1 MTPWWRPRARRAV
14 ASGSETEGRRGTA
27 EAPAPTDGSAQE
39 TGPAPETG
47 PAQETGPAEAGERA
61 RRALPAHFREKSPL
75 TDTAGV
81 TWEGRDYTVSPF
93 PEDDGS
99 TPEPLAEAL
108 AAHRAGQDP
117 HRRQLVAALS
127 SARVLVPIMAVA
139 TETGTTA
146 HGLTGDNGADMAM
159 VSITAA
165 DGTTMLPLFTSV
177 TALSAWRNDARPV
190 PVVAPQAAQAAVQ
203 EGCTSLLLDPATPAE
218 EGGPV
223 LLPRS
228 VLWALAQGRDWLPPH
243 EDPELARAL
252 ERIGQEAAAEVQALT
267 ARAGESA
274 EVDLHVQLRP
284 GLTAEQVRAVVD
296 AVTARLGTEEI
307 VAERISSLRLVLGS

>member
-1 MTPWWRPRARRAV
+1 MTRWWRRRARRGA
-14 ASGSETEGRRGTA
+14 ASGTEDRRGTTD
-27 EAPAPTDGSAQE
+27 APAPAAEPADDTE
-39 TGPAPETG
+39 TSEPGD
-47 PAQETGPAEAGERA
+47 RA
-61 RRALPAHFREKSPL
+61 RRTLPAHFREKSAL

-93 PEDDGS
+93 PGDDGS
-99 TPEPLAEAL
+99 IPAPLADAL

-117 HRRQLVAALS
+117 HRQQLVAALG

-165 DGTTMLPLFTSV
+165 DGTAVLPLFTSV
-177 TALSAWRNDARPV
+177 TALSAWRSDARPV

-203 EGCTSLLLDPATPAE
+203 EGCTALLLDPATPPE

-252 ERIGQEAAAEVQALT
+252 ERIGHEAAAEVQSLT

-284 GLTAEQVRAVVD
+284 GLTAEQVRSVVD

>member
-1 MTPWWRPRARRAV
+1 
-14 ASGSETEGRRGTA
+14 
-27 EAPAPTDGSAQE
+27 
-39 TGPAPETG
+39 
-47 PAQETGPAEAGERA
+47 
-61 RRALPAHFREKSPL
+61 
-75 TDTAGV
+75 
-81 TWEGRDYTVSPF
+81 
-93 PEDDGS
+93 
-99 TPEPLAEAL
+99 
-108 AAHRAGQDP
+108 
-117 HRRQLVAALS
+117 
-127 SARVLVPIMAVA
+127 
-139 TETGTTA
+139 
-146 HGLTGDNGADMAM
+146 
-159 VSITAA
+159 
-165 DGTTMLPLFTSV
+165 
-177 TALSAWRNDARPV
+177 DARPV

-307 VAERISSLRLVLGS
+307 GAERISSLRLVGGSCPGCAGRRGTPGRAGGAGRRGPAGGGPGRGR

>member
-1 MTPWWRPRARRAV
+1 MTRWWRRRARRGA
-14 ASGSETEGRRGTA
+14 ASGNGTADRRGTA
-27 EAPAPTDGSAQE
+27 DAPAPAAEPADDTEPS
-39 TGPAPETG
+39 GPG
-47 PAQETGPAEAGERA
+47 DRA
-61 RRALPAHFREKSPL
+61 RRTLPAHFREKSAL

-93 PEDDGS
+93 PGDDGS
-99 TPEPLAEAL
+99 IPAPLADAL

-117 HRRQLVAALS
+117 HRQQLVAALG

-165 DGTTMLPLFTSV
+165 DGTAVLPLFTSV
-177 TALSAWRNDARPV
+177 TALSAWRSDARPV

-203 EGCTSLLLDPATPAE
+203 EGCTALLLDPATPAE

-252 ERIGQEAAAEVQALT
+252 ERIGQEAAAEVQSLT
-267 ARAGESA
+267 ARAGDSA

>member
-1 MTPWWRPRARRAV
+1 MTPWWKKRAARDPAPAAVPAPADEAPPAATDGQAPPVGPDGQAPPSAAGDRARR
-14 ASGSETEGRRGTA
+14 T
-27 EAPAPTDGSAQE
+27 
-39 TGPAPETG
+39 
-47 PAQETGPAEAGERA
+47 
-61 RRALPAHFREKSPL
+61 LPAHFREKSPL
-75 TDTAGV
+75 ADTAGV

-93 PEDDGS
+93 PGDDGA

-117 HRRQLVAALS
+117 HRQHLVAALS

-159 VSITAA
+159 VSITGA
-165 DGTTMLPLFTSV
+165 DGTSVLPLFTSV
-177 TALSAWRNDARPV
+177 AALSAWRGDARPV

-203 EGCTSLLLDPATPAE
+203 EGCTALLLDPATPSE
-218 EGGPV
+218 DGGPV

-228 VLWALAQGRDWLPPH
+228 VLWALAQGRQWLPPH
-243 EDPELARAL
+243 LDPELARVL
-252 ERIGQEAAAEVQALT
+252 DRVGDEASAAVQGLA
-267 ARAGESA
+267 ARAGERA
-274 EVDLHVQLRP
+274 EVDLHLQLRP
-284 GLTAEQVRAVVD
+284 GLAAEEVSAVVD
-296 AVTARLGTEEI
+296 AVTARLGQEEI